1 MIEGGIMIEL
11 RVMER
16 PCERQFKIDPMEIIP
31 NHGVQA
37 PTLAVQKPRSD
48 GNKSSDFDY

>member
-1 MIEGGIMIEL
+1 MEVWIMIEL
-11 RVMER
+11 WIMER
-16 PCERQFKIDPMEIIP
+16 PCERHFKIDPMEIIP